1 MDIYTEVY
9 VTHIY
14 IFREYICF
22 IYILLSWFNPSQQL
36 STMQLLPHSP
46 PAPSGMGRRIGK
58 EGKTRGLR

>member
-46 PAPSGMGRRIGK
+46 PPLPVGWGGELGK
-58 EGKTRGLR
+58 KVKLMR